1 MTTMSN
7 LDPGCIELELEK
19 AFVKKCEQNYVSG
32 RVPALVWLDSLL
44 CPQSISPLSSQA
56 VTRILATPSP
66 PMPTRGSRQYTA
78 GGSLYSVA
86 SNIFNKNVVWIF
98 CHNQSEINFCR
109 FYRNLHFQRAS
120 TYSVG

>member
-19 AFVKKCEQNYVSG
+19 AFVKKCELNYVCG
-32 RVPALVWLDSLL
+32 GVPALVWLDSLL

-78 GGSLYSVA
+78 GGSLYSVPR
-86 SNIFNKNVVWIF
+86 NIFNKNTGWFF
-98 CHNQSEINFCR
+98 C
-109 FYRNLHFQRAS
+109 Y
-120 TYSVG
+120 